1 MSILGNK
8 RSKRES
14 DRSAAVATPN
24 ADGRPDLRI
33 SRYFARKPWVDRLL
47 AGLLL
52 VPALPIIGVL
62 GILVR
67 LTSRG
72 PAWYRQKR
80 VGKNGVVFT
89 MYKLRSM
96 RIDAEARSGA
106 VWSTDDD
113 HRVTP
118 LGRLLRKFHL
128 DELPQLF
135 NVLRGDMSLVG
146 PRPER
151 PEFVHVLSESIPGYG
166 GRLAIVPGVTGLA
179 QLNLPADT
187 DLDSVCRKLALDL
200 EYAERASLLLDLRV
214 IACTAC
220 RCTKLGGYRWLR
232 FFGLRRDVEDHPYY
246 ARIPGLPRGDAGG
259 SLTPAELAASA
270 EKGNGNGEDTS
281 SADGEPGRASAD
293 GSSPLNKPR

>member
-1 MSILGNK
+1 MSILSDE
-8 RSKRES
+8 RSRRNS
-14 DRSAAVATPN
+14 DASLAVTTPN

-47 AGLLL
+47 ASLLL
-52 VPALPIIGVL
+52 VPALPLMGVL

-96 RIDAEARSGA
+96 RVDAEARCGA
-106 VWSTDDD
+106 VWSSNDD

-128 DELPQLF
+128 DELPQLL

-166 GRLAIVPGVTGLA
+166 RRLAIVPGVTGLA
-179 QLNLPADT
+179 QLNLPPDT

-200 EYAERASLLLDLRV
+200 EYAERATLLLDLRL

-220 RCTKLGGYRWLR
+220 RCVKLGGYRWLR
-232 FFGLRRDVEDHPYY
+232 FFGLRRDVENHPHY
-246 ARIPGLPRGDAGG
+246 ARIPGLPRADASG
-259 SLTPAELAASA
+259 SLTPAQLATSA
-270 EKGNGNGEDTS
+270 GKGNGNGEDTS
-281 SADGEPGRASAD
+281 SADGKPGRAPAD
-293 GSSPLNKPR
+293 DSSPVNKPR